1 MKNITVIASEE
12 ACARETGYG
21 DLFLFVLAGDL
32 RSDPVLGLETGTIIL
47 VIAT

>member
-1 MKNITVIASEE
+1 MAI
-12 ACARETGYG
+12 C
-21 DLFLFVLAGDL
+21 LLFVLAGDL